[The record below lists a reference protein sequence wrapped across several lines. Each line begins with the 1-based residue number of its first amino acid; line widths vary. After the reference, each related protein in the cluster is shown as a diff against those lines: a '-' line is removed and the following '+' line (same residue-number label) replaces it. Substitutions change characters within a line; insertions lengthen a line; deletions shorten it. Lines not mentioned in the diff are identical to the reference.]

1 MAEALRYPL
10 FACINTQTKG
20 LVQKNTSLYFS
31 LLSITLNEEKEVAS
45 KCLWPME
52 PPPPPPVRPIC
63 F

>member
-1 MAEALRYPL
+1 MTEALRYPL

-20 LVQKNTSLYFS
+20 LVQINTSLYSS

-52 PPPPPPVRPIC
+52 PPPSGPVC